1 MGGTQSTGR
10 VDPAPRRSRFE
21 RRKARTAN
29 ALLDAATRLFLARGC
44 RAATVEDLAA
54 EADVAVGSLYGHFG
68 SKEGLYLAV
77 VGRALELHERYM
89 DEAYGRQEAP
99 PEEQLLAISDAY
111 VRFYREH
118 PGFFRLFVFPP
129 SDGPSPEAMPAL
141 AELIA
146 GRIEDET
153 ERLTGAIGR
162 AIESG
167 VAREVD
173 ARRAATFLWGAWN
186 GVIAMHL
193 RSGRPAMA
201 DDELEAVLE
210 QGRLIITVG
219 MLVDPP

>member
-1 MGGTQSTGR
+1 MGGMQGTGR
-10 VDPAPRRSRFE
+10 VDTGSRLE
-21 RRKARTAN
+21 RRKARTAT
-29 ALLDAATRLFLARGC
+29 ALLDAATRLFLARGYG
-44 RAATVEDLAA
+44 AATVEDLAA

-89 DEAYGRQEAP
+89 DEAYGRQAP
-99 PEEQLLAISDAY
+99 PEEQLLAAADAY
-111 VRFYREH
+111 VRFYSEH

-129 SDGPSPEAMPAL
+129 SDGPSPESMPAL

-146 GRIEDET
+146 ARIEAET
-153 ERLTGAIGR
+153 ERLAGAIGR

-193 RSGRPAMA
+193 RSGRPALA
-201 DDELEAVLE
+201 DGELEAVFE

-219 MLVDPP
+219 MLADPRR